1 MAQDKQDG
9 SQQAAQSTKQPWSK
23 ARKVW
28 TSVIAV
34 VVIVAAIAGFFGW
47 RQHSAK
53 AKFAD
58 HVYLVTLAVDGKSS
72 NAQSEVFAFGKY
84 DKKQVAFMDLNYF
97 YYINK
102 SYLRKV
108 QAATAKQYDESYKL
122 NGNQIT
128 ITGKNFKYDFKPYT
142 STKQVETYGA
152 KRNQYSGKF
161 VYTIK
166 KSGKTKTYKGTYK
179 LRDMGTTDEW
189 FKTIGKYLNTKTT
202 SPATSSSSSSK

>member
-1 MAQDKQDG
+1 MAQDKQSG
-9 SQQAAQSTKQPWSK
+9 SQAAAQTKQPWSK
-23 ARKVW
+23 ARKIW
-28 TSVIAV
+28 TCVVTI

-47 RQHSAK
+47 RQESAK

-58 HVYLVTLAVDGKSS
+58 HIYLVTLAVNGKSS

-97 YYINK
+97 YYIK
-102 SYLRKV
+102 KAYLRKV

-122 NGNQIT
+122 NGNHIT

-142 STKQVETYGA
+142 SKKTTETYGA
-152 KRNQYSGKF
+152 KRNLYSGKF
-161 VYTIK
+161 TYNIK

-179 LRDMGTTDEW
+179 LRDMGTTNQW
-189 FKTIGKYLNTKTT
+189 YKTVGKYLNTKSVSPTT
-202 SPATSSSSSSK
+202 GSSSTSK